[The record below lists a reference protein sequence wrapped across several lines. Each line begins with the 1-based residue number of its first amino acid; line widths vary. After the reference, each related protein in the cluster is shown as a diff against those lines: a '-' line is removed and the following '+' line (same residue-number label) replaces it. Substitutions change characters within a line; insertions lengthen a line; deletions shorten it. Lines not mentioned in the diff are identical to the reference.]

1 MSDAAFCLGILWS
14 VSFIVILSG
23 ALRWVERDQVSGL
36 RLGAKIVLLTT
47 AISVIVANMSALLL
61 IPFILMYAIVVWQ
74 FASQHGGNDA

>member
-1 MSDAAFCLGILWS
+1 MAVAYGI
-14 VSFIVILSG
+14 VYHNVILKRRG
-23 ALRWVERDQVSGL
+23 RRRDLTPVSGL

-74 FASQHGGNDA
+74 FASQHGGHDV